1 MANSYGSVTSLTGNA
16 NSLAN
21 QAFASL
27 GVIDFGSAPP
37 HECFIEVS
45 LQPSGS
51 VPSGPQRAVIYC
63 RSSVDG
69 TNFSVTPSASEIL
82 NAGLVGVVSLP
93 NNAARRS
100 LAFPLSPVFG
110 GALPPKVEIFVQ
122 NDCGVALAS
131 SGQVGQYRTETFG

>member
-1 MANSYGSVTSLTGNA
+1 MPNSYGTTTALSGTA

-21 QAFASL
+21 AAFASL

-37 HECFIEVS
+37 HECFVEVS
-45 LQPSGS
+45 LQASNTTSGS
-51 VPSGPQRAVIYC
+51 QQALIWV

-69 TNFSVTPSASEIL
+69 TNFSVAPSSTDAV
-82 NAGLVGVVSLP
+82 NARLLGVLSLP
-93 NNAARRS
+93 NTTARRS
-100 LAFPLSPVFG
+100 IAMPVSPLFG
-110 GALPPKVEIFVQ
+110 GALPPEIEIFVQ

>member
-1 MANSYGSVTSLTGNA
+1 MPNSYGATTALTGTA

-21 QAFASL
+21 AAFASL

-37 HECFIEVS
+37 HECFVEVS
-45 LQPSGS
+45 LQASAATSGAQQALIW
-51 VPSGPQRAVIYC
+51 V

-69 TNFSVTPSASEIL
+69 TNFSVAPSSTDAV
-82 NAGLVGVVSLP
+82 NARLLGVLSLP
-93 NNAARRS
+93 NTTARRS
-100 LAFPLSPVFG
+100 IAMPVSPLFG
-110 GALPPKVEIFVQ
+110 GALPPEIEVYVQ